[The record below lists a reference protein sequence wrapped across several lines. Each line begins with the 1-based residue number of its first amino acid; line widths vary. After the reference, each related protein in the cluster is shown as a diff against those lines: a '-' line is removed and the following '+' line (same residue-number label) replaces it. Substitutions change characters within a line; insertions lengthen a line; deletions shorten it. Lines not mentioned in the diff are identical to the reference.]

1 MFVGLPYD
9 DGGFRRGQ
17 FKDAS
22 LKTTEKNVCS
32 NKNLGQ
38 EIRKNITIF
47 EALFSQKE
55 LILSKIGSKKF
66 VFIHIDCD
74 VSKSAVEIFDIL
86 TEGDLLADTCY
97 ILFDDYGCETNLKHE
112 VDAYMKRQS
121 HTYSIKEHSST
132 LLTKNYRLEKTRP

>member
-1 MFVGLPYD
+1 MPYD

-66 VFIHIDCD
+66 VFLHIDCD
-74 VSKSAVEIFDIL
+74 VSKSAVEIFEIL
-86 TEGDLLADTCY
+86 TEGDLLADTCFM
-97 ILFDDYGCETNLKHE
+97 LFDDYGCETNLKHE
-112 VDAYMKRQS
+112 VDAFMAILKQK
-121 HTYSIKEHSST
+121 YSIQEHSST
-132 LLTKNYRLEKTRP
+132 RYTKNFRLEKMR